1 MLSKAAIAL
10 LSSSILALI
19 LSISSSLTNFGP
31 WRQEDIKHWIHYYLS
46 LYEWAATYLGHLM
59 NDMHRIQT
67 SFKPLLSFFVRELI
81 LPHAAKTSEV
91 PGYGGIVDTEIVILN
106 QRIIEVRTLCLE
118 GNKGKLTARNVAQ

>member
-67 SFKPLLSFFVRELI
+67 SFKPLLSFFVRELM

-91 PGYGGIVDTEIVILN
+91 PG
-106 QRIIEVRTLCLE
+106 
-118 GNKGKLTARNVAQ
+118 